1 MMLGLRTAAWANIG
15 GGVPTAKDYVQD
27 GLVAMRG
34 GIENAGWGVHDPNAT
49 VWKDLVGDCDLPF
62 TNYGE
67 FTDKYLHGLSTSRGH
82 FSVSANIVQIEA
94 IIKSGVFTFGGVM
107 RTSSVCPN
115 YGSGIRFVNN
125 TNMMG
130 YSNVRNGTSPFTEV
144 RTRFQVGRS
153 GTQTNVLGAYH
164 TNTEHQVIV
173 VANGTASDVYVDG
186 VKDVSSVISDE
197 RINSLFLDGASDYG
211 NIFVYNRDLTGDEIA
226 YNYEIDK
233 ARFGII

>member
-1 MMLGLRTAAWANIG
+1 MMLGARTAAWSKSG
-15 GGVPTAKDYVQD
+15 GGVPTARDYVQD
-27 GLVAMRG
+27 GLIAMWD

-62 TNYGE
+62 TYYGE
-67 FTDKYLHGLSTSRGH
+67 FTDKYLHGLSATRGRY
-82 FSVSANIVQIEA
+82 SVSANIVHIEA
-94 IIKSGVFTFGGVM
+94 IIRSGVFTFGGVM

-125 TNMMG
+125 TNLRG

-144 RTRFQVGRS
+144 RTRFQVGIN
-153 GTQTNVLGAYH
+153 GNEINVFGSYH

-173 VANGTASDVYVDG
+173 VANGTTSDVYVDG

-197 RINSLFLDGASDYG
+197 IINSLFLDGALDYG
-211 NIFVYNRDLTGDEIA
+211 KIVVYNRALTDDEIA
-226 YNYEIDK
+226 ANYEIDK
-233 ARFGII
+233 ARFILP

>member
-1 MMLGLRTAAWANIG
+1 
-15 GGVPTAKDYVQD
+15 
-27 GLVAMRG
+27 
-34 GIENAGWGVHDPNAT
+34 
-49 VWKDLVGDCDLPF
+49 
-62 TNYGE
+62 
-67 FTDKYLHGLSTSRGH
+67 
-82 FSVSANIVQIEA
+82 
-94 IIKSGVFTFGGVM
+94 M

-125 TNMMG
+125 TSLRG

-144 RTRFQVGRS
+144 RTRFQVGIS

-197 RINSLFLDGASDYG
+197 RIDS
-211 NIFVYNRDLTGDEIA
+211 
-226 YNYEIDK
+226 
-233 ARFGII
+233 